1 MSHPETDPAGVDGRG
16 AERPSTPIDPAAQ
29 AVPSITGDP
38 TEQSS
43 PTTPNT
49 GLSDSPTPVRSGSKA
64 SAAAASAAAAIGIP
78 TPVQASHATRHPQ
91 NYAAAVYGS
100 VLASTVVIS
109 AGDLRAPLTLAVLLI
124 TSGLVFWIAHV
135 YAATVASVHGG
146 WHYGAIRT
154 GMAHE
159 WPVAFAAVP
168 PAVAAL
174 ISGLLPNVS
183 VTDGVWAALIVAL
196 AEQQLW
202 GYAAVRNA
210 RLSGKALTRTM
221 LLNVFMG
228 FIIVAMKLAVGH

>member
-1 MSHPETDPAGVDGRG
+1 M
-16 AERPSTPIDPAAQ
+16 
-29 AVPSITGDP
+29 
-38 TEQSS
+38 
-43 PTTPNT
+43 
-49 GLSDSPTPVRSGSKA
+49 
-64 SAAAASAAAAIGIP
+64 GIP
-78 TPVQASHATRHPQ
+78 TPAQASRPTRHTQ

-100 VLASTVVIS
+100 VLAATVVIS
-109 AGDLRAPLTLAVLLI
+109 AGDLRQPVTLAALLI

-159 WPVAFAAVP
+159 WPVAFAAIP
-168 PAVAAL
+168 PAAAAL
-174 ISGLLPNVS
+174 IAGLIPD
-183 VTDGVWAALIVAL
+183 VTLSDGVWAALIVAI

-210 RLSGKALTRTM
+210 RLSGSALTRTM

-228 FIIVAMKLAVGH
+228 FIIVALKLGVGH

>member
-1 MSHPETDPAGVDGRG
+1 MSHPETDPAGVHGSAAD
-16 AERPSTPIDPAAQ
+16 RPSTPIDPAAQ

-43 PTTPNT
+43 PTAANT

-78 TPVQASHATRHPQ
+78 TPVQASHATRHSQ

-168 PAVAAL
+168 PALAAL
-174 ISGLLPNVS
+174 VSGLLPNVS

-202 GYAAVRNA
+202 GYAAVKNA
-210 RLSGKALTRTM
+210 RLSGSALTRTM
-221 LLNVFMG
+221 LLNIFMG
-228 FIIVAMKLAVGH
+228 FIIVALKLGVGH